1 MIPAR
6 EAAVFDFSYW
16 GRRMKNRSFLFV
28 DDEFPSPRQGRTA
41 CRGLHSGPHRSRL
54 RRGKKM
60 ITISGPS
67 SIVLPMAASK
77 TLFHAPSKQYTI
89 NPMTVLML

>member
-6 EAAVFDFSYW
+6 EAAVLDFSYW
-16 GRRMKNRSFLFV
+16 GRRMKNRSFYLLMM
-28 DDEFPSPRQGRTA
+28 SSRPRVGVGRPA
-41 CRGLHSGPHRSRL
+41 ASCIRGHIVRDSDAE
-54 RRGKKM
+54 KKM

-89 NPMTVLML
+89 NPMTVLLL